1 MFRMKRYC
9 TVCTE
14 ISASHAEADGRAA
27 LRLDVMGLRLCVL
40 RPASCVLAVE
50 GLRIDCR
57 LVDFYL
63 GTMHE

>member
-27 LRLDVMGLRLCVL
+27 LRLDVIGVKVMCS
-40 RPASCVLAVE
+40 ASCVLAVE

-57 LVDFYL
+57 LSILPRD
-63 GTMHE
+63 HA